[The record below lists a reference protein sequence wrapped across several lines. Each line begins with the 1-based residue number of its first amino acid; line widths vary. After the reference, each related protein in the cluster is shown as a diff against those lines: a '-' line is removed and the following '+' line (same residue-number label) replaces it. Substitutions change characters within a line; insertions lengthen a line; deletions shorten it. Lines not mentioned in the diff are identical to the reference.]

1 MSQLSKLQAKIG
13 GPAADLDRAAMLLAA
28 QRNLDAVTPKIE
40 AALLEQRRVLQATLS
55 QGDVSLQDIFSAA
68 HQIRGMAG
76 SIGRATLG
84 ALGDVL
90 ASYITEC
97 ADAGVVC
104 ADVPLRALASALD
117 RSFDQAEGDAVLI
130 ETLAAAKKLVL
141 LFGPTRRSATGDL
154 ARS

>member
-1 MSQLSKLQAKIG
+1 MSQLSKLQTKIG
-13 GPAADLDRAAMLLAA
+13 GSAAQLDKAAMLLAA

-40 AALLEQRRVLQATLS
+40 AALHEQRRVLQATL
-55 QGDVSLQDIFSAA
+55 DPPELSLQELFSAA

-76 SIGRATLG
+76 SIGRPTLG
-84 ALGDVL
+84 ALADVL
-90 ASYITEC
+90 ATYITEC

-117 RSFDQAEGDAVLI
+117 RSFDQAEGDDLLI
-130 ETLAAAKKLVL
+130 ETLGAAKRLAL
-141 LFGPTRRSATGDL
+141 LFGPTRRSAHVES